1 MTSDPPDHGCDLL
14 TVEQFA
20 DRLQISRATVFALMQ
35 RGVLVGGRH
44 FIRLGRVVRFPWSAE
59 LVAELLKTTVEQ
71 NAPTPRQQRS
81 IRPLR
86 SAKGSPVNWDY

>member
-1 MTSDPPDHGCDLL
+1 MNPDSPDNGCDLL

-35 RGVLVGGRH
+35 RGVLIAGRH

-59 LVAELLKTTVEQ
+59 LVAELLKTTGEQ
-71 NAPTPRQQRS
+71 HTPTPRQQRS
-81 IRPLR
+81 IRPQR
-86 SAKGSPVNWDY
+86 SGKGSPVNWDY